1 MLSVVVVGRN
11 DNHGYNLGKRVASSL
26 NSISMRLREG
36 DELIFVDW
44 NTPRPFPPMP
54 VSIVD
59 DLTDQTKKFLRILV
73 VDPKLH
79 DEVKGVSTKMILEPI
94 ARNVGIRRANPMNE
108 WILSTNTDIL
118 FIGEEEVSFQN
129 LISQLDARLWQSFR
143 YEIPEYIWEVF
154 DKRDPRATNRFVQK
168 LSECTPIRLNLT
180 TSPIENS
187 EENLVFADAI
197 GDFQLAPRQMW
208 QMVKGFPEE
217 MLNGWHVD
225 SRAAVQM
232 IHKSGKQSQILPA
245 VYGLSTFHQN
255 HLRSLT
261 HFHSSDIIN
270 NAELI
275 REPYENKVTWGIS
288 DREIYEYVSKDSEI
302 DISRFDLDVSKK
314 VPDNNLQLAH
324 KNNFY
329 SVDRAVLFLLD
340 ELNGL
345 KPNDQI
351 TILSANE
358 SLIEK
363 LNSIGKSLKITIV
376 VAKDVSNKGI
386 IHDSFENSN
395 LIIIDFGVDEALLN
409 SGLIVLKAGSI
420 AIELPLISKMI
431 KPNTRV
437 VLIRAQNW
445 AIRTLAKTYFTIP
458 LFNNYSAVLSGVK
471 KLQHPRLRFFQRT
484 ILLNGV
490 KFDYGLPTKLPFF
503 LNLTFKTSRKFLP
516 SKARGAIRKMLIK

>member
-1 MLSVVVVGRN
+1 
-11 DNHGYNLGKRVASSL
+11 
-26 NSISMRLREG
+26 MRLREG

-54 VSIVD
+54 VSILD
-59 DLTDQTKKFLRILV
+59 DLTDQTKNFLRILV

-79 DEVKGVSTKMILEPI
+79 DKVKGVSSKMILEPI
-94 ARNVGIRRANPMNE
+94 ARNVGIRRANPQNE

-118 FIGEEEVSFQN
+118 FIGEEDISFQN

-143 YEIPEYIWEVF
+143 YEIPEYIWEVL
-154 DKRDPRATNRFVQK
+154 DKRDPKASNRFVRK
-168 LSECTPIRLNLT
+168 LSECTPIKLNLT

-197 GDFQLAPRQMW
+197 GDFQLAPREMW
-208 QMVKGFPEE
+208 YLVKGFPEE

-232 IHKSGKQSQILPA
+232 ILKSGKESKILPA
-245 VYGLSTFHQN
+245 FLGLSTFHQN

-261 HFHSSDIIN
+261 HFHSSGTMNSD
-270 NAELI
+270 ELI
-275 REPYENKVTWGIS
+275 KEPYENKVTWGIS
-288 DREIYEYVSKDSEI
+288 NGEIYEYVFKDLESS
-302 DISRFDLDVSKK
+302 ISRLDLAVAKK
-314 VPDNNLQLAH
+314 VPDSNLQLAH

-329 SVDRAVLFLLD
+329 GVDRAVLFLLD

-345 KPNDQI
+345 KPNDHI

-363 LNSIGKSLKITIV
+363 LNSIGKSLEITIV
-376 VAKDVSNKGI
+376 AAKDVTDRGI
-386 IHDSFENSN
+386 IHDSFAKSN
-395 LIIIDFGVDEALLN
+395 LVILDFGVDEKLLN
-409 SGLIVLKAGSI
+409 SRLLVRKAGSI
-420 AIELPLISKMI
+420 ALGLPLISKMI
-431 KPNTRV
+431 RPNTRV

-471 KLQHPRLRFFQRT
+471 KLQHPRLRFFQRA
-484 ILLNGV
+484 ILLNGI
-490 KFDYGLPTKLPFF
+490 KFDYGLPTKLPFI
-503 LNLTFKTSRKFLP
+503 LNLTFKASRRFLP
-516 SKARGAIRKMLIK
+516 RKVRGAIRKIFIK